1 MHSKPNN
8 CKISDILLCLGENSN
23 KKSLNALR
31 TFNAYSN
38 YVEKSQNG
46 KNVYFFIHKY
56 IAIC

>member
-8 CKISDILLCLGENSN
+8 CKISDILLCLEQKSN
-23 KKSLNALR
+23 KKALNALR

-46 KNVYFFIHKY
+46 KNVFFFKHKY